1 MSKTA
6 SSLKRRRQLLV
17 MGGVFLVTG
26 LMLATVLAP
35 RASAAPITAVDDG
48 GPDDEPGQ
56 KDLNFL
62 TVDYGLPGAT
72 SIDLNWGWDDTA
84 TSGNN
89 TRDAC
94 ALFDTDGDGF
104 ANYSFCVIVQTNGST
119 SKVLYSCGD
128 MVSDKC
134 I

>member
-1 MSKTA
+1 MSKVV
-6 SSLKRRRQLLV
+6 SRFKRKRQLLV

-26 LMLATVLAP
+26 FMLVTMFAP
-35 RASAAPITAVDDG
+35 RASAAPITAVDDA

-94 ALFDTDGDGF
+94 ALYDTDGDGI
-104 ANYSFCVIVQTNGST
+104 AN
-119 SKVLYSCGD
+119 
-128 MVSDKC
+128 
-134 I
+134 